1 MNKSHDIDQALR
13 ALPSTN
19 PSNLNICY
27 LNIIN
32 EPHAN
37 KALRQAIMKKSRLKT
52 KANKTKDP
60 TDIRNYKK
68 QENYI
73 VNLNKEAKLEYFSK
87 CESNGNKLLWVN
99 CKPDFTNKHGKT
111 DADIML
117 SENGKLILK
126 NKEIVI
132 TFNDHFR
139 FNVDNLSLDHWDDHS
154 LSLTKGSIRIDNII
168 KRYRKYPSI

>member
-1 MNKSHDIDQALR
+1 
-13 ALPSTN
+13 
-19 PSNLNICY
+19 
-27 LNIIN
+27 
-32 EPHAN
+32 
-37 KALRQAIMKKSRLKT
+37 MKKSRLKT
-52 KANKTKDP
+52 KENKTKDP

-87 CESNGNKLLWVN
+87 CESNGNKLFWVN
-99 CKPDFTNKHGKT
+99 CKPDFTNKHGKA
-111 DADIML
+111 DADNML